1 MASNKLNICYV
12 IFDFNSDFK
21 ISPTK
26 FRGFMAHLFSNISEF
41 HHHSEQSYHYPLIQ
55 YKRINSKLAI
65 IGIGKYA
72 DIVNQNIPSIEHIT
86 TETQKIPVNNI
97 QLTNSVFDLQYS
109 LSKYRFISPWIAL
122 NKQNYE
128 KYRTLSGSERKKI
141 LEKVLVG
148 NILSMY
154 KGLGIFIQDKI
165 EVSILKQISKPV
177 TAHENRFIGFHPIF
191 ASNTKLPEF
200 FGVGKSVSKGFGTIQ
215 EIK

>member
-1 MASNKLNICYV
+1 
-12 IFDFNSDFK
+12 
-21 ISPTK
+21 
-26 FRGFMAHLFSNISEF
+26 
-41 HHHSEQSYHYPLIQ
+41 
-55 YKRINSKLAI
+55 LAI